1 MAPFVQFR
9 VTADWGDGFN
19 GEITLFAGDDPL
31 RNWSLGFLAP
41 FTIDAM
47 WTSGSIT
54 SVQDGLITVSGA
66 EWNANV
72 AAGKSAT
79 FGFTAARGDS
89 GTDMPTAFLLD
100 GAPVAAPS
108 LSVGDVTVSEAL
120 HSLTFTV
127 TLSSAS
133 SLPVSVDWGTADG
146 SATAGADYVGGGG
159 KLVFAPGQTSQTVTI
174 GLLPDAVHEGRETFA
189 LNLSNVSG
197 ASINDG
203 HAVATILDDDDAP
216 NNGAVG
222 AISTQGNQFVDAN
235 GDNVRIG
242 AINWYG
248 METTRFAPDGLD
260 QRNWMDMMDQMVG
273 LGFNAIRLPFSS
285 QALAGHD
292 LPTNINYQL
301 NPDLVGLTASG
312 IMDKIVGYAGEI
324 GMRVLLDRHRGEAG
338 DGPNDNGLWYDATYT
353 EQAWIDDWT
362 MLATRYA
369 GNPTVLG
376 ADLSNEP
383 HAGTWG
389 DGSATD
395 WRAAA
400 ERAGNA
406 ILAAN
411 PDWLIVVEGTGWYD
425 GEGYWWGGNLMGATE
440 HPVRLNV
447 PNRLVYSAHDY
458 PPSLFPQSFFND
470 PNFPNNMPAL
480 FEKMWGHVF
489 TSGTAPVL
497 LGEFG
502 SGMTDAKDVAWM
514 QQLVAYLN
522 GDFNVDGTNDL
533 APGKEG
539 ISWGYWAWNTNEGAS
554 TGILDT
560 DWRTPVESKMDA
572 LQTLLAQRFPSYVAG
587 EPTEVMGHAPAPA
600 VDTAPALKVEAGE
613 SVAELPATPAAG
625 LTEMVPGPAGTHEV
639 LLQGNAAGAISLGV
653 ALGDVSLTRAAD
665 GHVSGMLW
673 NDAAGAHAARFLN
686 AGHVDFL
693 DGGITFHAG
702 SSVAAVEGL
711 YHALLGRDGDV
722 VGRSFWTAAVEDG
735 FSLRDVAD
743 SMLASAEAHGASGA
757 HSNDAF
763 LGRLYESVLF
773 RAADAGGLAFWRDAL
788 AHGESRADVAA
799 SFVAS
804 AEARQDPGGVAA
816 AGLLTVDPDAAWIGF
831 SFAAL
836 HGRQVAAGE
845 LASLLGQADAVGR
858 SGLLASIMQGSEYAS
873 FLGAKDAAGFIQG
886 LYEGVLHRPADAGGQ
901 AFFTAA
907 LASGTTRQDV
917 AASFLASQEAQP
929 YYHAY
934 AGHGVDLL

>member
-1 MAPFVQFR
+1 MTPFVQFR

-19 GEITLFAGDDPL
+19 GEITLVAGDDPL

-66 EWNANV
+66 EWNASLN
-72 AAGKSAT
+72 AGQSAT

-89 GTDMPTAFLLD
+89 GVDMPTAFFLN
-100 GAPVAAPS
+100 GTPVAAPS
-108 LSVGDVTVSEAL
+108 LSVADVAVSEAL

-127 TLSSAS
+127 TLSTAS
-133 SLPVSVDWGTADG
+133 SRPVSVDWGTVDG
-146 SATAGADYVGGGG
+146 SATAGEDYTAGGG
-159 KLVFAPGQTSQTVTI
+159 KLVFAPGQVSQTVTI
-174 GLLPDAVHEGRETFA
+174 GLLPDAVHEGRETFG

-203 HAVATILDDDDAP
+203 HAVATILDDDAAP

-222 AISTQGNQFVDAN
+222 AISTMGNQFVDAN
-235 GDNVRIG
+235 GDTVRIG

-292 LPTNINYQL
+292 LPTHIDYQL

-312 IMDKIVGYAGEI
+312 IMDKIVAYAGEI

-353 EQAWIDDWT
+353 EQGWIDDWM
-362 MLATRYA
+362 MLANRYA

-411 PDWLIVVEGTGWYD
+411 PDWLIVVEGTGWYN
-425 GEGYWWGGNLMGATE
+425 GEGYWWGGNLMGAVE
-440 HPVRLNV
+440 APVQLNV
-447 PNRLVYSAHDY
+447 ANRLVYSAHDY

-470 PNFPNNMPAL
+470 PDFPNNMPAL
-480 FEKMWGHVF
+480 FEKMWGHIY

-502 SGMTDAKDVAWM
+502 SGMTDAKDLAWM

-522 GDFNVDGTNDL
+522 GDFNVDGVNDL
-533 APGKEG
+533 APGQQG

-560 DWRTPVESKMDA
+560 DWKTPVGSKLDA
-572 LQTLLAQRFPSYVAG
+572 LQTLLAERFPAYVAG
-587 EPTEVMGHAPAPA
+587 DAGDVAAKFATGGDSDAGMTILAATGATSGVES
-600 VDTAPALKVEAGE
+600 TAGT
-613 SVAELPATPAAG
+613 AELLLHGDSAG
-625 LTEMVPGPAGTHEV
+625 V
-639 LLQGNAAGAISLGV
+639 ISLGL
-653 ALGDVSLTRAAD
+653 ALGDVSLTHAAD
-665 GHVSGMLW
+665 GHVSGMAW
-673 NDAAGAHAARFLN
+673 SDASGVHGARFLD
-686 AGHVDFL
+686 AGHVAFL
-693 DGGITFHAG
+693 DGGISFGGASTA
-702 SSVAAVEGL
+702 AAVEGL

-722 VGRSFWTAAVEDG
+722 AGRSFWTAMVDDG
-735 FSLRDVAD
+735 ISLRNVAD
-743 SMLASAEAHGASGA
+743 SMLASAEGLGSGGAV
-757 HSNDAF
+757 SNDAF
-763 LGRLYESVLF
+763 LSKLYGSVLF
-773 RAADAGGLAFWRDAL
+773 RAPDADGQAFWGDAL
-788 AHGESRADVAA
+788 AHGEARASVAA

-804 AEARQDPGGVAA
+804 TEARQDPGGVAA
-816 AGLLTVDPDAAWIGF
+816 AGLVTVDPDAAWIGF

-845 LASLLGQADAVGR
+845 LVTLLGQADSGGHA
-858 SGLLASIMQGSEYAS
+858 GLLASIMQGSDYAS
-873 FLGAKDAAGFIQG
+873 GLGAKDAAGFIEG
-886 LYEGVLHRPADAGGQ
+886 LYEGVLHRAADAGGQ

-907 LASGTTRQDV
+907 LASGSSRQDV
-917 AASFLASQEAQP
+917 AAAFLASQEAQP
-929 YYHAY
+929 YYQAY
-934 AGHGVDLL
+934 ASHGLDLL